1 MTASRVRFVC
11 ASLSIASL
19 GLLSTTASAAD
30 AAAEAAPPAPAWTAT
45 ANVALTNAYFFRGM
59 NYTRG
64 RPAIQGGFDVA
75 HSSGFYAGVWASNVD
90 PDSFLG
96 APNSEIDLYGG
107 FTFPV
112 GAVTADV
119 GVLQF
124 IYPQVNTPNTTEL
137 YVAGTWNWLNLKY
150 SHAVTDFFGVPG
162 TSGSGYV
169 EGNVNYEFAPTWI
182 LNLHAGYQHVRGGLD
197 ASYEDYRAGITKNF
211 EGGWQV
217 SAAGVTTTSVNKG
230 FWVSS
235 STPGYQLDHL
245 HYQVMVKRVF

>member
-1 MTASRVRFVC
+1 MTSRKLGFTLAAALLGC
-11 ASLSIASL
+11 AAVPPLA
-19 GLLSTTASAAD
+19 AAAD
-30 AAAEAAPPAPAWTAT
+30 AAPAADEAAPPAPAWTAT

-75 HSSGFYAGVWASNVD
+75 HSRGFYAGVWASNVD

-96 APNSEIDLYGG
+96 APNAEVDLYGG

-112 GAVTADV
+112 GAITADV

-124 IYPQVNTPNTTEL
+124 VYPQVNTPNTTEL

-150 SHAVTDFFGVPG
+150 SHAVTDFFGYAG
-162 TSGSGYV
+162 SSGSGYV
-169 EGNVNYEFAPTWI
+169 EGNINYEFAPTWV
-182 LNLHAGYQHVRGGLD
+182 LNLHAGYQNVRGGYD
-197 ASYEDYRAGITKNF
+197 ASYTDYRAGITKNF
-211 EGGWQV
+211 DGGWQV
-217 SAAGVTTTSVNKG
+217 SVAGVNTTGVNKE

-235 STPGYQLDHL
+235 KGYQTDHL
-245 HYQVMVKRVF
+245 RYQVMVKRTF